1 MRLFFCLALGIFFS
15 CVATFVSAED
25 EPYSMPN
32 YGEQT
37 PPPPRSRAEAEQ
49 LLAGEDTTPEPNTP
63 LRVLLVAGPKDHA
76 PGDHDYPAWQK
87 VWGRLLAK
95 HPNTEITTAWEFPL
109 PDEAAAT
116 DVMVFYQKGD
126 WNEPRA
132 KLIDAYLARGGGL
145 VYIHWAV
152 NGNDNQL
159 EFAKRIGLASKAG
172 SIGYRHGEIDIDF
185 SKADEHPIARNFER
199 IKWNDETYWR
209 LYGDPASIHLLGTSD
224 EQAEEGKDRIEST
237 PQFWTVTTD
246 PQANAENDVLP
257 EGRIFVSIPGH
268 HMWTFDDPA
277 FRLLLMRG
285 IAWAGKRNV
294 DRFNELIWLDAR
306 VKE

>member
-1 MRLFFCLALGIFFS
+1 MRRFTSGALVLVVVMG
-15 CVATFVSAED
+15 TYSACAAD
-25 EPYSMPN
+25 ESYRMPN

-49 LLAGEDTTPEPNTP
+49 LLAGADQTPQLPTP

-87 VWGRLLAK
+87 VWSRLLATQVD
-95 HPNTEITTAWEFPL
+95 TEVATAWEFPL
-109 PDEAAAT
+109 PDEAAAA

-126 WNEPRA
+126 WNEARA
-132 KLIDAYLARGGGL
+132 KLIDAFLARGGGL

-152 NGNDNQL
+152 NGGDNQL

-172 SIGYRHGEIDIDF
+172 SIGFRHGEIDIDF
-185 SKADEHPIARNFER
+185 SQAGDHPIARNFDR
-199 IKWNDETYWR
+199 VQWNDETYWR
-209 LYGDPASIHLLGTSD
+209 LYGNPSRIHLLGTSD
-224 EQAEEGKDRIEST
+224 EQAEEESDRIEST
-237 PQFWTVTTD
+237 PQFWTVTTE
-246 PQANAENDVLP
+246 PQTSVGDKPLS
-257 EGRIFVSIPGH
+257 EGRVFVSIPGH

-294 DRFNELIWLDAR
+294 DRFNEQIWLDAR
-306 VKE
+306 VK